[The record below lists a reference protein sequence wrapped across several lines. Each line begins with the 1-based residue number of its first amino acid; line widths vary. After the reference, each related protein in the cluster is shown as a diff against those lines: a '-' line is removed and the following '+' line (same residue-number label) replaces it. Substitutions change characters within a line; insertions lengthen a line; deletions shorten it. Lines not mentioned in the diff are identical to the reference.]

1 MGLVYRKL
9 KMNNKKV
16 QDTVVN
22 VDGGLELL
30 QACGFELVF
39 EDGTPESQSQ
49 TSPSSQSPDTAPS
62 TQTAS
67 QTDTSNGTQ
76 ANPSGSQTDTG
87 TTGYL
92 WFPEEAELWLLE
104 AALQLLRP
112 LVPLPFTKSAARPAS
127 QPSTSG
133 AGCIKVLHVDEAIK
147 QMKSAIRKGAP
158 QVPHK
163 CNNTRVGYEHCLS
176 TRKGYCSCNICCVLA
191 ANISL
196 WHHCT
201 SQATT

>member
-1 MGLVYRKL
+1 MSSDSTLKALHKMHLVHRKL

-39 EDGTPESQSQ
+39 EKGTPEPQSQ
-49 TSPSSQSPDTAPS
+49 TSPPSQSPDTAPGS
-62 TQTAS
+62 QTAS
-67 QTDTSNGTQ
+67 QTDTSSGTQ
-76 ANPSGSQTDTG
+76 ANPSGPQTDTG

-112 LVPLPFTKSAARPAS
+112 LVPLPFTKSAAQPAV
-127 QPSTSG
+127 QPSNSG
-133 AGCIKVLHVDEAIK
+133 ASCI
-147 QMKSAIRKGAP
+147 Q
-158 QVPHK
+158 
-163 CNNTRVGYEHCLS
+163 
-176 TRKGYCSCNICCVLA
+176 
-191 ANISL
+191 
-196 WHHCT
+196 
-201 SQATT
+201 